1 MISARDAILRNLI
14 RLRYRQRPCGRS
26 STFFEFLWRRF
37 RTFPSLRSL
46 LYAAIVWGWELQL
59 CVYPIWLL
67 RLTIQKSDSPK
78 PKSEFLHLLP
88 QSRRSEERREGK
100 EWASRCKSRWSAD
113 HLK

>member
-59 CVYPIWLL
+59 YVYPIWLL

-78 PKSEFLHLLP
+78 PKS
-88 QSRRSEERREGK
+88 RSDERRVGK
-100 EWASRCKSRWSAD
+100 ECVSTCRSRWSPE
-113 HLK
+113 H